1 MFNPG
6 LSVVVAVSTGL
17 QNVVKPDEVTFDV
30 GIRFTTMEGL
40 YSSNKRMMISRFAIE
55 S

>member
-6 LSVVVAVSTGL
+6 LSVVVAVSTGF

-30 GIRFTTMEGL
+30 GIRIGNAVSDTSL
-40 YSSNKRMMISRFAIE
+40 S
-55 S
+55 